1 MRISAT
7 FQVPRVNLA
16 RFREAIHERL
26 SEALVQGAFT
36 WLATVV
42 EESTSVGL
50 PIWSA
55 ASIATFL
62 PLARYVGMSLGSS
75 PVAGAPDRTGLGIAN
90 GQATFDPG
98 ETTPGL
104 YVFSYSTTL
113 PHLIVNEYYNANTF
127 LNPKTG
133 EPYFHLHHPGP
144 YRFQEKGEAAFLRFA
159 GGVELPGWSSILD
172 TVTLR
177 VG

>member
-1 MRISAT
+1 MHISAT
-7 FQVPRVNLA
+7 FQAPRVNMA
-16 RFREAIHERL
+16 RFREALHEQL

-42 EESTSVGL
+42 EESTSAGL

-55 ASIATFL
+55 ASIATFS
-62 PLARYVGMSLGSS
+62 PLAHYVGMSLALS
-75 PVAGAPDRTGLGIAN
+75 PVAGAPDRVEMGLAN
-90 GQATFDPG
+90 GQATFEPG
-98 ETTPGL
+98 TTTPGV

-113 PHLIVNEYYNANTF
+113 PHLTINEYENANTF

-133 EPYFHLHHPGP
+133 QPYFHLHHPGP
-144 YRFQEKGEAAFLRFA
+144 YHFQEKGQRAFLDFA
-159 GGVELPGWSSILD
+159 KDVQLPGWSSILD